1 MEHCVV
7 PAEIWDMVCGLKNKM
22 HVRLSSEGTTV
33 RPKGAV
39 HDLEAHHGPKYEE
52 HKGRYFEEIL

>member
-1 MEHCVV
+1 
-7 PAEIWDMVCGLKNKM
+7 MVCGLKNKM

-52 HKGRYFEEIL
+52 YDIVECVCSEHKGRYFEESL